1 MDLLQNVSLIP
12 LVLTHLYNI
21 EIWLQLQKYHLNAA
35 MSKKDVNAR
44 PEQAEHQ
51 IRELNRDIHPGF
63 SISCQGITVVKGFII
78 LWGFNML
85 ADRILLLFLCLL
97 SRCLLCLSGVLCSCF
112 LWTHSFR
119 EFMHSWWFQPQ
130 FRLPTL
136 PHAHLRCLRAPYF
149 FSVPSL
155 ASSSSNMISIIA
167 NIYHVSATKL
177 ILWAL

>member
-1 MDLLQNVSLIP
+1 MPFKMLP
-12 LVLTHLYNI
+12 WAKTT
-21 EIWLQLQKYHLNAA
+21 A
-35 MSKKDVNAR
+35 MPR
-44 PEQAEHQ
+44 PGQAEHQ
-51 IRELNRDIHPGF
+51 LREPNRDIHPGF
-63 SISCQGITVVKGFII
+63 SISCQGSTVVKGFII

-85 ADRILLLFLCLL
+85 ADRILLLLLCLL
-97 SRCLLCLSGVLCSCF
+97 SRCLLCLSGALCSCF
-112 LWTHSFR
+112 LWTQSCR

-136 PHAHLRCLRAPYF
+136 PHAHLRCPRASYS

-177 ILWAL
+177 ILGAL

>member
-1 MDLLQNVSLIP
+1 M
-12 LVLTHLYNI
+12 LTDLYNI
-21 EIWLQLQKYHLNAA
+21 EIWLQLQKHHLNKMLPWAKTMA
-35 MSKKDVNAR
+35 MPR

-51 IRELNRDIHPGF
+51 HREPNRDIHPGF
-63 SISCQGITVVKGFII
+63 SISCQGSTAVKGFII

-97 SRCLLCLSGVLCSCF
+97 SRCLLCLSGALCSCF
-112 LWTHSFR
+112 LWTQSCR

-136 PHAHLRCLRAPYF
+136 PHAHLRRLRASYS
-149 FSVPSL
+149 FSVPSS

-177 ILWAL
+177 ILGAL